1 MTVHRAKACLTG
13 KNLNLSNHV
22 SLEVGWVRRGSKA
35 SRGSK
40 HLTVLGSALPTIR
53 VEDCI
58 HHETGCL
65 GAKDGGIGRK
75 RVWGLH
81 SLTLFPFIQLR
92 AELENQLH
100 APL

>member
-22 SLEVGWVRRGSKA
+22 SLEVGWVRRGSKT
-35 SRGSK
+35 SCGSK
-40 HLTVLGSALPTIR
+40 HLAVLCCALPAMR

-58 HHETGCL
+58 HLETGCL

-75 RVWGLH
+75 WVWELH
-81 SLTLFPFIQLR
+81 GLTLFPFIQ
-92 AELENQLH
+92 
-100 APL
+100 